1 MEQKIGGK
9 LISSIESVN
18 FSVTSK
24 QDVDIAINDLA
35 GWQLEK
41 ASPMVLPKTCLLFEL
56 LILFI
61 NFMILV

>member
-24 QDVDIAINDLA
+24 QDVDIAIHDLA
-35 GWQLEK
+35 GWQLDK
-41 ASPMVLPKTCLLFEL
+41 ASLMVL
-56 LILFI
+56 
-61 NFMILV
+61 

>member
-35 GWQLEK
+35 GWQLDKK
-41 ASPMVLPKTCLLFEL
+41 ASLMVLQKVGLLFEQYY
-56 LILFI
+56 
-61 NFMILV
+61 VYC